1 METLL
6 RISGIEPESIVDG
19 PGLRFVIFSQGCKH
33 HCKGCHNP
41 STFDLNGGRLIE
53 IGDIIRDIE
62 KNPLLTGVT
71 FSGGE
76 PFLQAEAFSK
86 IAKCCHEMG
95 LDVISYTGYTFENLL
110 AGFNE
115 NPAWKTLLENIDL
128 LIDGPFIEEKKSLM
142 LLFRGSSNQRILDMK
157 ASLKE
162 GKPIIKDLEG

>member
-19 PGLRFVIFSQGCKH
+19 PGIRFVIFSQGCKH

-41 STFDLNGGRLIE
+41 STFDLNGGTLVE
-53 IGDIIRDIE
+53 IGDIIRDVK
-62 KNPLLTGVT
+62 KNPLLKGVT